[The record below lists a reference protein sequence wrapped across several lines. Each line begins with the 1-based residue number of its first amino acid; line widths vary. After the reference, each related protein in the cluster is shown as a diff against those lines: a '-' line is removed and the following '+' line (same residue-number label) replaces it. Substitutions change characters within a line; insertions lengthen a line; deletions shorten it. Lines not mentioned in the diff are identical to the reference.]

1 MPYRSRPV
9 RKLGATAVAILTTC
23 LYALGAQAG
32 SAAPVSA
39 ESDASKPFIVKIHAD
54 WCGVC
59 QRLTPT
65 FDALN
70 EKLGDGAR
78 FVVFDVTDKE
88 TAAASRDEADRLG
101 IRSFFDSHKSKTG
114 TIAVLHGATR
124 EPVVVLG
131 GVTDTSRYEAAVAI
145 ATGSGA

>member
-1 MPYRSRPV
+1 MQFSSTPV
-9 RKLGATAVAILTTC
+9 RNFGQAFVAFLTACSFAV
-23 LYALGAQAG
+23 GAQAG

-54 WCGVC
+54 WCGTC

-65 FDALN
+65 FEALN

-78 FVVFDVTDKE
+78 FVVFDVTDRE
-88 TAAASRDEADRLG
+88 TVAASQAEADRLG
-101 IRSFFDSHKSKTG
+101 IRSFFDNHKSQTG

-131 GVTDTSRYEAAVAI
+131 GVTDTSRYEDAVAI
-145 ATGSGA
+145 ATGNGA